1 MIRLSYLF
9 GIALMTSLLA
19 GISECDG
26 LRAAEIR
33 LKPQA
38 APNGAMVTL
47 GDLADVFATDSAESE
62 RLRGI
67 ELFPSPPQG
76 RERFIRARELHD
88 LLLLR
93 GVSLAEHRFSG
104 ASQIAVAGFG
114 EAAVASPSA
123 AASVAHTRRATSR
136 VADALKAHLMA
147 RVSAETPWQVDVTL
161 PDEIVR
167 LLADPATELQVG
179 GGEAPWVGAQR
190 FELSLTSPEGP
201 RQVVVDA
208 HVSIPASL
216 VIAARSLSRGV
227 MLRASDLQLCHAEVP
242 QDQPNAIYS
251 VDQAIGKE
259 TTRSI
264 PAGKL
269 VTTDAIQSPLYV
281 RRGEIVT
288 VYAHAAGIRIRTQ
301 GRARDDGGNGT
312 LVAVESLE
320 TREAFFA
327 RVCGVREV
335 EVFARAARVAHAEPP
350 ATR

>member
-1 MIRLSYLF
+1 MIRLPHLACTALITLLLL
-9 GIALMTSLLA
+9 GI
-19 GISECDG
+19 GECEG

-76 RERFIRARELHD
+76 RERFVRARELQD

-93 GVSLAEHRFSG
+93 GVNLAEHRFSG
-104 ASQIAVAGFG
+104 ASQIAVSGFG
-114 EAAVASPSA
+114 AAAASPVA

-136 VADALKAHLMA
+136 VADSVKAHLMA
-147 RVSAETPWQVDVTL
+147 RVSAETPWQIDVTL

-190 FELSLTSPEGP
+190 FELRLTSPEGP
-201 RQVVVDA
+201 QQVVVDA

-227 MLRASDLQLCHAEVP
+227 MLRASDLQLYHAELP

-251 VDQAIGKE
+251 LDQAIGKE

-312 LVAVESLE
+312 LVAVESLD

-350 ATR
+350 AGR